1 MKNVPTDLSN
11 LKIKVDKLGV
21 DKFAPV
27 PVDLSKLIY
36 VVKIPVS
43 NQVEKIEY
51 DAKKLVKFK
60 YKISTD
66 HDHDKYITTQEFNQ
80 LILEKS

>member
-27 PVDLSKLIY
+27 PVDLSKIIY
-36 VVKIPVS
+36 VVKMIVIKS
-43 NQVEKIEY
+43 
-51 DAKKLVKFK
+51 KKL
-60 YKISTD
+60 SM
-66 HDHDKYITTQEFNQ
+66 TQKNWWNSNIKLV
-80 LILEKS
+80 LIIII

>member
-27 PVDLSKLIY
+27 PVDLSKIIY
-36 VVKIPVS
+36 VVKMIVIKS
-43 NQVEKIEY
+43 
-51 DAKKLVKFK
+51 KKL
-60 YKISTD
+60 SM
-66 HDHDKYITTQEFNQ
+66 TQKN
-80 LILEKS
+80 

>member
-1 MKNVPTDLSN
+1 MQNLDIDKLKNVPTDLSN

-43 NQVEKIEY
+43 N
-51 DAKKLVKFK
+51 
-60 YKISTD
+60 
-66 HDHDKYITTQEFNQ
+66 
-80 LILEKS
+80 